1 MSGLLVFLVL
11 SYKAV
16 KSYFMNLITVS
27 ILVGISI
34 IAIILLTSKLKLKAF
49 VALFLVSVFLA
60 FTTLPADTIVSTIKE
75 GFGSTMASIGFLII
89 FGAMIGII
97 LDKTRAT
104 LSIANYILSKTGKQ
118 RSSQALGITGLSP
131 D

>member
-1 MSGLLVFLVL
+1 
-11 SYKAV
+11 
-16 KSYFMNLITVS
+16 MNLVTIS
-27 ILVGISI
+27 ILVAFSI
-34 IAIILLTSKLKLKAF
+34 VAIILLTSKLKLKAF

-60 FTTLPADTIVSTIKE
+60 FTTLPPDTIVNTIKE

-104 LSIANYILSKTGKQ
+104 MSIANYILSKTGIN
-118 RSSQALGITGLSP
+118 REILADITAR
-131 D
+131 

>member
-1 MSGLLVFLVL
+1 MS
-11 SYKAV
+11 
-16 KSYFMNLITVS
+16 LITVS
-27 ILVGISI
+27 VLVGVSI

-60 FTTLPADTIVSTIKE
+60 FATLRADTIVSTIKD

-97 LDKTRAT
+97 LDKTRP
-104 LSIANYILSKTGKQ
+104 L
-118 RSSQALGITGLSP
+118 
-131 D
+131 